1 MKMKFREAVRDA
13 TLLAMERDPRV
24 FLIGVGIIDP
34 RAVWGTLSGA
44 LEKYGPERVVEGPLS
59 ENALTGMC
67 IGAATTGMRPLL
79 VHHRV
84 DFLLLTMD
92 QIINHAAKWSP
103 MFGRQQT
110 VPMVVRGVVGRGWGN
125 GPQHTQSHHAL
136 FSHVPHMKC
145 VVPTTPRDAK
155 GLLLAALSD
164 DEPVIYIE
172 HRWFHEDEG
181 EVPKD
186 FYTTPIGQAAVV
198 RAGRDVTL
206 VGVGPMVAESLKA
219 AQSLE
224 QEGISA
230 EVIDVRTL
238 RPLDSATIIKSVA
251 KTGRLVVADSD
262 WRPCGIAGEVVARVA
277 EEILDSLKARPVR
290 VTWPDSAVPS
300 SQAIEAVFYPGAK
313 DIHAAAVTACDKTR
327 ATGSVESTVKPFEGP
342 F

>member
-1 MKMKFREAVRDA
+1 
-13 TLLAMERDPRV
+13 
-24 FLIGVGIIDP
+24 
-34 RAVWGTLSGA
+34 
-44 LEKYGPERVVEGPLS
+44 
-59 ENALTGMC
+59 
-67 IGAATTGMRPLL
+67 
-79 VHHRV
+79 
-84 DFLLLTMD
+84 
-92 QIINHAAKWSP
+92 

-136 FSHVPHMKC
+136 FSHAPHLKC
-145 VVPTTPRDAK
+145 VVPTTPKDAK

-181 EVPKD
+181 EVPSE
-186 FYTTPIGQAAVV
+186 FYTTPLGQAAVV
-198 RAGRDVTL
+198 RTGRDVTL

-262 WRPCGIAGEVVARVA
+262 WRPCGIASEVVARVA
-277 EEILDSLKARPVR
+277 EEILDSLKARPLP
-290 VTWPDSAVPS
+290 VTWPDSAAPPS
-300 SQAIEAVFYPGAK
+300 PPIQSPSYPPPQHLPAP
-313 DIHAAAVTACDKTR
+313 ALA
-327 ATGSVESTVKPFEGP
+327 S
-342 F
+342 